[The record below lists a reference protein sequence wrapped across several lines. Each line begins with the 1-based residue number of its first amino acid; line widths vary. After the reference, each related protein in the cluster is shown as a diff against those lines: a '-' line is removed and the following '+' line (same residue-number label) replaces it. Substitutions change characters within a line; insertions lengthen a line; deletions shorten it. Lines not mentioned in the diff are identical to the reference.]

1 MYRVTHVAIIAL
13 VIAAIAFAVYYLEGV
28 LYLAPCPLC
37 TVDRGLFLLIALI
50 SLISVVH
57 NPHGVFLW
65 IYTSLSSVVALLGI
79 AVGIRHIWLQ
89 NLPADQVPECGPDL
103 AYMLDVFPM
112 IDVIKRLFTGAGQ
125 CAEVSWTFYGITLPQ
140 QTLLLFIG
148 LLLMIIVAHKQQS
161 RH

>member
-1 MYRVTHVAIIAL
+1 
-13 VIAAIAFAVYYLEGV
+13 
-28 LYLAPCPLC
+28 
-37 TVDRGLFLLIALI
+37 LI

-65 IYTSLSSVVALLGI
+65 IYTSLSSVVALSGI
-79 AVGIRHIWLQ
+79 AVGIRHVWLQ

-112 IDVIKRLFTGAGQ
+112 LDVIQRLFTGAGQ
-125 CAEVSWTFYGITLPQ
+125 CAEVSWTFYGVTLPQ

-161 RH
+161 RY

>member
-50 SLISVVH
+50 SLISVIH
-57 NPHGVFLW
+57 NTRGLFLW

>member
-13 VIAAIAFAVYYLEGV
+13 VVAAIAFAVYYLEGV

-79 AVGIRHIWLQ
+79 AVGIRHVWLQ

-112 IDVIKRLFTGAGQ
+112 LDVIKRLFTGAGQ
-125 CAEVSWTFYGITLPQ
+125 CAEVSWTFYGVTLPQ

>member
-1 MYRVTHVAIIAL
+1 L
-13 VIAAIAFAVYYLEGV
+13 
-28 LYLAPCPLC
+28 
-37 TVDRGLFLLIALI
+37 
-50 SLISVVH
+50 
-57 NPHGVFLW
+57 FLW

-79 AVGIRHIWLQ
+79 AVGIRHIGLQ

>member
-13 VIAAIAFAVYYLEGV
+13 VVAAIAFAVYYLEGV

-37 TVDRGLFLLIALI
+37 TVDRGLFLLIALS
-50 SLISVVH
+50 SLISVIH
-57 NPHGVFLW
+57 NPRGLFLW

>member
-1 MYRVTHVAIIAL
+1 MYRVTHAAIIAL
-13 VIAAIAFAVYYLEGV
+13 VVAAIAFAVYYLEGV

-37 TVDRGLFLLIALI
+37 TVDRGLLLLIALI
-50 SLISVVH
+50 SLISVIH
-57 NPHGVFLW
+57 NSRGIFLW

-112 IDVIKRLFTGAGQ
+112 LDVIKRLFTGAGQ

-148 LLLMIIVAHKQQS
+148 LLLMIMFAHKQQS